1 MTTPTR
7 DYRLGYERAREE
19 AVACLVREGRA
30 TTDRDTLQALFRL
43 LVALTGLEPPTDTA
57 AVLGAGEDTDA
68 S

>member
-1 MTTPTR
+1 MTVPTR
-7 DYRLGYERAREE
+7 DYRLGYETARQD
-19 AVACLVREGRA
+19 AICALVREGRA